1 MGTAVPIILLLDG
14 VTGTVTGPVQ
24 GLQGQAVAY
33 EHKGLYEMPIHV
45 NANLKGAAPTSCT
58 IIVETCDTLAGSYVT
73 WCTFVLTAA
82 KHAMEFT
89 GALQVRYI
97 RARVSASSGTNVI
110 DCYLR
115 LRG

>member
-1 MGTAVPIILLLDG
+1 MGTAAPTIILLDG

-24 GLQGQAVAY
+24 GLQGDAVAY
-33 EHKGLYEMPIHV
+33 TKQLYEIPIHV
-45 NANLKGAAPTSCT
+45 NVNLKGAAPTSCT

-73 WCTFVLTAA
+73 WATFALTAA
-82 KHAMEFT
+82 AHAMEFT
-89 GALQVRYI
+89 GVLKVRYI

-110 DCYLR
+110 DAYLR